1 MPIGHPAITADFFY
15 VMDADPGTGV
25 ILRIGGRP
33 AVCDLVLFGAGQ
45 HRERGV
51 VPERLLR
58 VP

>member
-1 MPIGHPAITADFFY
+1 MTVGHSAITADFFY
-15 VMDADPGTGV
+15 MMDTDPGTGV

-33 AVCDLVLFGAGQ
+33 AVCDLVLFSAGQ
-45 HRERGV
+45 RRERRV